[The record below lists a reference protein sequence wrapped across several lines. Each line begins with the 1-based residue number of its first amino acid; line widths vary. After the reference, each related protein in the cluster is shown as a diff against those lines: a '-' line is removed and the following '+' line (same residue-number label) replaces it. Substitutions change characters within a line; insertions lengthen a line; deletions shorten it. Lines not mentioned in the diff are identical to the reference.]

1 MSKGEEGK
9 QGAGE
14 PQGRKLTAKELAFCR
29 EYLIDLNATQ
39 AAIRAGYNERSA
51 RQVAH
56 RLLTKD
62 YIQQEIQ
69 QLMDK
74 RAEKVE
80 LTAEWILAKTQKL
93 ALICLGEEEIETT
106 NLKGELVKRRRFDSL
121 GAGRALELLG
131 KHKKLFTDKVE
142 HSGSVQASVTVNIDT
157 KYEES

>member
-1 MSKGEEGK
+1 MSEGK

-14 PQGRKLTAKELAFCR
+14 PQGRGLNPKQQAFCR
-29 EYLIDLNATQ
+29 EYLIDLNAT
-39 AAIRAGYNERSA
+39 AAYKRAGYSA
-51 RQVAH
+51 KNDHVAEASAH
-56 RLLTKD
+56 KLLRNAE
-62 YIQQEIQ
+62 IRQEIQ
-69 QLMDK
+69 RLMDK

-142 HSGSVQASVTVNIDT
+142 HSGSVANVTVNIDT
-157 KYEES
+157 KFEE